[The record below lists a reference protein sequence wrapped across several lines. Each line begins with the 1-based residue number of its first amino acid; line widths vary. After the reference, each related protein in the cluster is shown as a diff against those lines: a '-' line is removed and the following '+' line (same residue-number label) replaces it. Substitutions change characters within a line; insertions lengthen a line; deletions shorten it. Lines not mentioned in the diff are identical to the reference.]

1 LGTLFSALDIGR
13 AGMMVAQVQLDVTGH
28 NISNVNKEGF
38 SRQRVE
44 LTTRVPNYK
53 PYGALGRGP
62 AIEGVVR
69 LRESFLDQ
77 VYWKQIPGLGEA
89 TLQTTYYTQI
99 EDIFQEPSD
108 TGFSTHLNTFFD
120 SLQDFANNVE
130 DLPTR
135 VSLLAEA
142 EAMAATMNETGQRLT
157 LLRTTANEEIRELV
171 PSINSVTGRIAALNE
186 AIRDAELGGNTA
198 NDLRDDR
205 DLLVDEL
212 AEMVNIVVRERDDG
226 TYDILLGGSMLV
238 TGHKAREL
246 ETVTD
251 ATIDPD
257 RPDFLAVQFA
267 DNGEAALIPGG
278 ALYGAMQVRDVELRG
293 LEDQLDNIALTLIE
307 AINDIHTQ
315 GNGLENIGI
324 ALTTSN
330 GIQGASTDPLN
341 TVGLPF
347 TIEDGAFDLV
357 VYDAAGAVIETITV
371 PVDTTGAV
379 PGQTTLEDIRAAI
392 DASASMSAV
401 INADGT
407 LTVTPGAGIS
417 FTFANDSSGVLTAL
431 GLNGL
436 FTGSSA
442 STIGVSQH
450 LLDHPAY
457 LTSGYSLD
465 VLETGDNTAALA
477 MAAVR
482 SAALMEG
489 GTQTI
494 NDYLE
499 SMIAQV
505 GIRSQAN
512 QDTLD
517 VAEAVVEDYNRRRQE
532 VSAVS
537 VDEEVTSLIQFQRA
551 FEASARVITVA
562 DAMLETL
569 VNLVR

>member
-1 LGTLFSALDIGR
+1 MGTLFSALDIGR